1 MPVWG
6 WILIVIAAALV
17 IGGAVW
23 LVTSR
28 KRTAHLQE
36 QFGPE
41 YNRVTSTAESKRE
54 AEAELARR
62 EERREKIDV
71 RPLPEDARARY
82 AEEWKVVQAEF
93 VDEPSRA
100 VARADSLLQQV
111 MNERG
116 YPVEK
121 IDQRAADLSV
131 DHPKVVE
138 NYREGHRLATKNQ
151 GNGSDTE
158 DLRQAMRHYRALF
171 EELVE
176 SDSRQ
181 QMAS

>member
-1 MPVWG
+1 MPTWG

-17 IGGAVW
+17 AGAAVW
-23 LVTSR
+23 LVASR

-41 YNRVTSTAESKRE
+41 YNRVTSASESRRE
-54 AEAELARR
+54 AEGELSRR
-62 EERREKIDV
+62 EERWEKIDV
-71 RPLPEDARARY
+71 QPLPEESRARY

-93 VDEPSRA
+93 VDEPGRA

-111 MNERG
+111 MAERG

-121 IDQRAADLSV
+121 FDQRVADLSV

-176 SDSRQ
+176 GDSPQRVT
-181 QMAS
+181 S

>member
-1 MPVWG
+1 MPVWA
-6 WILIVIAAALV
+6 WILIVIAVALV
-17 IGGAVW
+17 VVALAW

-28 KRTAHLQE
+28 RRSTRLQE
-36 QFGPE
+36 RFGPE
-41 YNRVTSTAESKRE
+41 YNRVTSTSESKRE
-54 AEAELARR
+54 AEAELTRR

-71 RPLPEDARARY
+71 RPLPEESRARY

-100 VARADSLLQQV
+100 VARADSLLQRI
-111 MNERG
+111 MGDRG

-121 IDQRAADLSV
+121 FDQRVADLSV

-138 NYREGHRLATKNQ
+138 NYREGHRLATKGD

-158 DLRQAMRHYRALF
+158 DLRQAMRHYQALF

-176 SDSRQ
+176 SDSHRR
-181 QMAS
+181 MAS